1 MEDQGPSSWYEAKP
15 QLEKVKVEG
24 NWGLTAFSVVVFVLS
39 FLYVFSDQLDFVFY
53 LVSVLFIHELGH
65 YLLMKRY
72 KYQDL
77 RMLFIPLMGAFV
89 QGSKEKYS
97 QKESFFV
104 ISAGP
109 FPGIWIG
116 SALLVFASIYQQEWM
131 LELSFLFLFLNVI
144 NLFPID
150 PLDGGQLFKL
160 YVNKKRDLFLMLFA
174 LFSSMLMIFVGWMI
188 DSYIILAFGFLMGFK
203 VRGFQRSHHLRKI
216 LDEKQIPYESTYD
229 DLSNEHYAK
238 IKEVLIEET
247 PALKKFL
254 SMSEENNDEFLASH
268 VNSALLAPV
277 SKDAG
282 KAMKITIV
290 CLWLLSLSFPVY
302 LLASDV
308 LDFGWYFE
316 KL

>member
-1 MEDQGPSSWYEAKP
+1 MEEFDIYPQKP
-15 QLEKVKVEG
+15 LIEKVKIES
-24 NWGLTAFSVVVFVLS
+24 NWGLTFFSLVLFVGTFLFLFKDQLRFVL
-39 FLYVFSDQLDFVFY
+39 FLIL
-53 LVSVLFIHELGH
+53 VLFIHEIGH
-65 YLLMKRY
+65 FVFMKIFNY
-72 KYQDL
+72 ENV

-116 SALLVFASIYQQEWM
+116 SVILIFASIYQQEWM

-144 NLFPID
+144 NLLPID

-160 YVNKKRDLFLMLFA
+160 FVNKKRDVFLMLFA
-174 LFSSMLMIFVGWMI
+174 LTSSLLMIFVGWMI

-203 VRGFQRSHHLRKI
+203 VRGFQRSYHLRKV
-216 LDEKQIPYESTYD
+216 LDEKQIRYESTY
-229 DLSNEHYAK
+229 NELTNEEYAK

-247 PALKKFL
+247 PALKKLL
-254 SMSEENNDEFLASH
+254 SVSEENNDDLLASH

-277 SKDAG
+277 KKDA
-282 KAMKITIV
+282 KLMLKSAIIFI
-290 CLWLLSLSFPVY
+290 WLLSLTLPVY
-302 LLASDV
+302 LLTSDL
-308 LDFGWYFE
+308 LDFSWYFE

>member
-1 MEDQGPSSWYEAKP
+1 MEEFDLYPQKP
-15 QLEKVKVEG
+15 LIEKVKIES
-24 NWGLTAFSVVVFVLS
+24 NWGLTFFSLVLFVGTFLFLFKDQIRFVL
-39 FLYVFSDQLDFVFY
+39 FLIL
-53 LVSVLFIHELGH
+53 VLFIHEMGH
-65 YLLMKRY
+65 FVFMKLF
-72 KYQDL
+72 KYENV

-97 QKESFFV
+97 QKESFYV

-282 KAMKITIV
+282 KAMKITII
-290 CLWLLSLSFPVY
+290 CLWLLSLTFPVY

-308 LDFGWYFE
+308 LDFSWYFE
-316 KL
+316 KY

>member
-1 MEDQGPSSWYEAKP
+1 MEEFDLYPQKP
-15 QLEKVKVEG
+15 LIEKVKIES
-24 NWGLTAFSVVVFVLS
+24 NWGLTFFSLVLFVGTFLFLFKDQIRFVL
-39 FLYVFSDQLDFVFY
+39 FLIL
-53 LVSVLFIHELGH
+53 VLFIHEMGH
-65 YLLMKRY
+65 FVFMKLF
-72 KYQDL
+72 KYENV

-89 QGSKEKYS
+89 QGSKGKYS
-97 QKESFFV
+97 QKESFYV

-116 SALLVFASIYQQEWM
+116 SALLVFASVYQQEWM

-160 YVNKKRDLFLMLFA
+160 YVNKKRDLFLMMFA

-247 PALKKFL
+247 PALQKFL

-290 CLWLLSLSFPVY
+290 CLWLLSLTFPVY

-308 LDFGWYFE
+308 LDFSWYFE
-316 KL
+316 KY

>member
-1 MEDQGPSSWYEAKP
+1 MEEFDLYPQKP
-15 QLEKVKVEG
+15 LIEKVKIES
-24 NWGLTAFSVVVFVLS
+24 NWGLTFFSLVLFVGTFLFLFKDQIRFVL
-39 FLYVFSDQLDFVFY
+39 FLIL
-53 LVSVLFIHELGH
+53 VLFIHEMGH
-65 YLLMKRY
+65 FVFMKLF
-72 KYQDL
+72 KYENV

-89 QGSKEKYS
+89 QGSKERYS
-97 QKESFFV
+97 QKESFYV
-104 ISAGP
+104 IAAGP

-160 YVNKKRDLFLMLFA
+160 YVNKKRDLFLMIFA

-229 DLSNEHYAK
+229 DLSNEHFAK

-254 SMSEENNDEFLASH
+254 SMSEENNDEFIASH

-282 KAMKITIV
+282 KALKITMI
-290 CLWLLSLSFPVY
+290 CLWILSLTFPVY

-308 LDFGWYFE
+308 LDFSWYFE
-316 KL
+316 KY

>member
-1 MEDQGPSSWYEAKP
+1 MEEFDLYPQKP
-15 QLEKVKVEG
+15 LIEKVKIES
-24 NWGLTAFSVVVFVLS
+24 NWGLTFFSLVLFVGTFLFLFKDQIRFVL
-39 FLYVFSDQLDFVFY
+39 FLIL
-53 LVSVLFIHELGH
+53 VLFIHEMGH
-65 YLLMKRY
+65 FLFMKLF
-72 KYQDL
+72 KYENV

-97 QKESFFV
+97 QRESFFV

-203 VRGFQRSHHLRKI
+203 VRSFQRNHHLRKI
-216 LDEKQIPYESTYD
+216 LDEKQISYETTYD
-229 DLSNEHYAK
+229 ELSNEDYAK
-238 IKEVLIEET
+238 IKEVLIDET
-247 PALKKFL
+247 PALKKYL
-254 SMSEENNDEFLASH
+254 DLSEENNEEFMASH

-277 SKDAG
+277 LKDAG
-282 KAMKITIV
+282 MGLKVTIV

-308 LDFGWYFE
+308 LDFSWYFE

>member
-1 MEDQGPSSWYEAKP
+1 MEEFDLYPQKP
-15 QLEKVKVEG
+15 LIEKVKIES
-24 NWGLTAFSVVVFVLS
+24 NWGLTFFSLVLFVGTFLFLFRDQIRFVL
-39 FLYVFSDQLDFVFY
+39 FLIL
-53 LVSVLFIHELGH
+53 VLFIHEMGH
-65 YLLMKRY
+65 FVFMKLF
-72 KYQDL
+72 KYENV

-97 QKESFFV
+97 QKESFYV

-290 CLWLLSLSFPVY
+290 CLWLLSLTFPVY

-308 LDFGWYFE
+308 LDFSWYFE
-316 KL
+316 KY

>member
-1 MEDQGPSSWYEAKP
+1 MEEFDLYPQKP
-15 QLEKVKVEG
+15 LIDKVKIES
-24 NWGLTAFSVVVFVLS
+24 NWGLTFFSLVLFVGTFLFLFKDQIRFVL
-39 FLYVFSDQLDFVFY
+39 FLIL
-53 LVSVLFIHELGH
+53 VLFIHEMGH
-65 YLLMKRY
+65 FVFMKLF
-72 KYQDL
+72 KYENV

-97 QKESFFV
+97 QKESFYV

-160 YVNKKRDLFLMLFA
+160 YVNKKRDLFLMMFA

-254 SMSEENNDEFLASH
+254 SMSEDNNDEFLASH

-282 KAMKITIV
+282 KAMKITII
-290 CLWLLSLSFPVY
+290 CLWLLSLTFPVY

-308 LDFGWYFE
+308 LDFSWYFE
-316 KL
+316 KY

>member
-1 MEDQGPSSWYEAKP
+1 MEEFDLYPQKP
-15 QLEKVKVEG
+15 LIEKVKIES
-24 NWGLTAFSVVVFVLS
+24 NWGLTFFSLVLFVGTFLFLFKDQIRFVL
-39 FLYVFSDQLDFVFY
+39 FLIL
-53 LVSVLFIHELGH
+53 VLFIHEMGH
-65 YLLMKRY
+65 YVFMKLF
-72 KYQDL
+72 KYENV

-97 QKESFFV
+97 QKESFYV

-116 SALLVFASIYQQEWM
+116 SALLVFASVYQQEWM
-131 LELSFLFLFLNVI
+131 LELSFLFLFLHVI
-144 NLFPID
+144 NLVPLD
-150 PLDGGQLFKL
+150 PVDGGQLFKL

-247 PALKKFL
+247 PALQKFL

-290 CLWLLSLSFPVY
+290 CLWLLSLTFPVY

-308 LDFGWYFE
+308 LDFSWYFE
-316 KL
+316 KY

>member
-1 MEDQGPSSWYEAKP
+1 MEEFDIYPQKP
-15 QLEKVKVEG
+15 LIEKVKIES
-24 NWGLTAFSVVVFVLS
+24 NWGLTFFSLVLFVGTFLFLFKDQLRFVL
-39 FLYVFSDQLDFVFY
+39 FLIL
-53 LVSVLFIHELGH
+53 VLFIHEIGH
-65 YLLMKRY
+65 FVFMKIFNY
-72 KYQDL
+72 ENV

-116 SALLVFASIYQQEWM
+116 SVILIFASIYQQEWM

-144 NLFPID
+144 NLLPID

-160 YVNKKRDLFLMLFA
+160 FVNKKRDVFLMLFA
-174 LFSSMLMIFVGWMI
+174 LTSSLLMIFIGWMI
-188 DSYIILAFGFLMGFK
+188 ESYIILAFGFLMGFK
-203 VRGFQRSHHLRKI
+203 VRGFQRSYHLRKV
-216 LDEKQIPYESTYD
+216 LDEKQIRYESTY
-229 DLSNEHYAK
+229 NELTNEEYAK

-247 PALKKFL
+247 PALKKLL
-254 SMSEENNDEFLASH
+254 SVSEENNDDLLASH

-277 SKDAG
+277 KKDA
-282 KAMKITIV
+282 KLMLKSAIIFM
-290 CLWLLSLSFPVY
+290 WLLSLTLPVY
-302 LLASDV
+302 LLTSDL
-308 LDFGWYFE
+308 LDFSWYFE

>member
-1 MEDQGPSSWYEAKP
+1 MI
-15 QLEKVKVEG
+15 EKVKIES
-24 NWGLTAFSVVVFVLS
+24 NWGLTFFSLVLFVGTFLFLFKDQIRFVL
-39 FLYVFSDQLDFVFY
+39 FLIL
-53 LVSVLFIHELGH
+53 VLFIHEIGH
-65 YLLMKRY
+65 FVFMKFF
-72 KYQDL
+72 KYENV

-97 QKESFFV
+97 QKESFYV
-104 ISAGP
+104 IAAGP

-116 SALLVFASIYQQEWM
+116 SILLVFASVYQQEWM

-160 YVNKKRDLFLMLFA
+160 YVNKKRDLFLMMFA

-203 VRGFQRSHHLRKI
+203 VRGFQRNHHLRKI

-229 DLSNEHYAK
+229 ELSNEHYAK

-254 SMSEENNDEFLASH
+254 NVSEENNDEFMASH

-282 KAMKITIV
+282 KGLKITIL

-302 LLASDV
+302 LLSSDV
-308 LDFGWYFE
+308 LDFSWYFE

>member
-1 MEDQGPSSWYEAKP
+1 MEEFDIYPQKP
-15 QLEKVKVEG
+15 LIEKVKIES
-24 NWGLTAFSVVVFVLS
+24 NWGLTFFSLVLFVGTFLFLFKDQLRFVL
-39 FLYVFSDQLDFVFY
+39 FLIL
-53 LVSVLFIHELGH
+53 VLFIHEIGH
-65 YLLMKRY
+65 FVFMKIFNY
-72 KYQDL
+72 ENV

-116 SALLVFASIYQQEWM
+116 SVILIFASIYQQEWM

-144 NLFPID
+144 NLLPID

-160 YVNKKRDLFLMLFA
+160 FVNKKRDVFLMLFA
-174 LFSSMLMIFVGWMI
+174 LTSSLLMIFVGWMI

-203 VRGFQRSHHLRKI
+203 VRGFQRSYHLRKV
-216 LDEKQIPYESTYD
+216 LDEKQIRYESTY
-229 DLSNEHYAK
+229 NELTNEEYAK

-254 SMSEENNDEFLASH
+254 SVSEENNDDILASH

-277 SKDAG
+277 KKDA
-282 KAMKITIV
+282 KLMLKSAIIFM
-290 CLWLLSLSFPVY
+290 WLLSLTLPVY
-302 LLASDV
+302 LLTSDL
-308 LDFGWYFE
+308 LDFSWYFE

>member
-1 MEDQGPSSWYEAKP
+1 MEEFDLYPQKP
-15 QLEKVKVEG
+15 LIEKVKIES
-24 NWGLTAFSVVVFVLS
+24 NWGLTFFSLVLFVGTFLFLFKDQLRFVL
-39 FLYVFSDQLDFVFY
+39 FLIL
-53 LVSVLFIHELGH
+53 VLFIHEMGH
-65 YLLMKRY
+65 FLFMKLFNY
-72 KYQDL
+72 ENV

-89 QGSKEKYS
+89 QGSKDKYS

-116 SALLVFASIYQQEWM
+116 SALLVFASQYQQEWM
-131 LELSFLFLFLNVI
+131 LELSFLFLFLNVV

-174 LFSSMLMIFVGWMI
+174 LFSSLLMIFVGWMI

-203 VRGFQRSHHLRKI
+203 VRGFQRNHHIRKI
-216 LDEKQIPYESTYD
+216 LDQKNITYQSTYD
-229 DLSNEHYAK
+229 ELSNEHYAK

-247 PALKKFL
+247 PALRKYL
-254 SMSEENNDEFLASH
+254 SLSEENTDDFMASH

-282 KAMKITIV
+282 IGLKITIV

-308 LDFGWYFE
+308 LDFSWYFE

>member
-1 MEDQGPSSWYEAKP
+1 MEEFDIYPQKP
-15 QLEKVKVEG
+15 LIEKVKIES
-24 NWGLTAFSVVVFVLS
+24 NWGLTFFSLVLFVGTFLFLFKDQLRFVL
-39 FLYVFSDQLDFVFY
+39 FLIL
-53 LVSVLFIHELGH
+53 VLFIHEMGH
-65 YLLMKRY
+65 FIFMKIFNY
-72 KYQDL
+72 ENV

-97 QKESFFV
+97 QKESFLV

-116 SALLVFASIYQQEWM
+116 SAILIFASIYQQEWM
-131 LELSFLFLFLNVI
+131 LELSFLFLFLNVV
-144 NLFPID
+144 NLLPID

-160 YVNKKRDLFLMLFA
+160 FVNKKRDLFLMLFA
-174 LFSSMLMIFVGWMI
+174 LTSSLLMIFVGWMI

-203 VRGFQRSHHLRKI
+203 VRGFQRSFHLRKV
-216 LDEKQIPYESTYD
+216 LDAKKIRYESTYNE
-229 DLSNEHYAK
+229 LSNEEYAK

-254 SMSEENNDEFLASH
+254 SVSEENNDDLLASH

-277 SKDAG
+277 KKDAKFML
-282 KAMKITIV
+282 KAIIV
-290 CLWLLSLSFPVY
+290 FLWLLSLTLPVY
-302 LLASDV
+302 LLTSDL
-308 LDFGWYFE
+308 LDFSWYFE

>member
-1 MEDQGPSSWYEAKP
+1 MEEFDIYPQKP
-15 QLEKVKVEG
+15 LIDKVKIES
-24 NWGLTAFSVVVFVLS
+24 NWGLTFFSLVLFVGTFLFLFKDQLRFVL
-39 FLYVFSDQLDFVFY
+39 FLIL
-53 LVSVLFIHELGH
+53 VLFIHEMGH
-65 YLLMKRY
+65 FIFMKLF
-72 KYQDL
+72 KYENV

-97 QKESFFV
+97 QKESFLV

-116 SALLVFASIYQQEWM
+116 STILIFASIYQQEWM
-131 LELSFLFLFLNVI
+131 VELSFLFLFLNVI
-144 NLFPID
+144 NLLPID

-160 YVNKKRDLFLMLFA
+160 FVNKKRDLFLMLFA
-174 LFSSMLMIFVGWMI
+174 LTSSLLMIFVGWMI

-203 VRGFQRSHHLRKI
+203 VRGFQRNFHLRKV
-216 LDEKQIPYESTYD
+216 LDAKQIRYESTYNE
-229 DLSNEHYAK
+229 LSNEEYAK

-254 SMSEENNDEFLASH
+254 SISEENNDDLLASH

-277 SKDAG
+277 KKDAKLILKG
-282 KAMKITIV
+282 SIV
-290 CLWLLSLSFPVY
+290 FLWLLSLSLPVY
-302 LLASDV
+302 LLVSDL
-308 LDFGWYFE
+308 LDFSWYFE

>member
-1 MEDQGPSSWYEAKP
+1 MEEFDLYPQKP
-15 QLEKVKVEG
+15 LIEKVKIES
-24 NWGLTAFSVVVFVLS
+24 NWGLTFFSLVLFVGTFLFLFKDQIRFVL
-39 FLYVFSDQLDFVFY
+39 FLIL
-53 LVSVLFIHELGH
+53 VLFIHEMGH
-65 YLLMKRY
+65 FLFMKLF
-72 KYQDL
+72 KYENV

-97 QKESFFV
+97 QRESFFV

-203 VRGFQRSHHLRKI
+203 VRSFQRNHHLRKI
-216 LDEKQIPYESTYD
+216 LDEKQITYETTYD
-229 DLSNEHYAK
+229 ELSNEDYAK
-238 IKEVLIEET
+238 IKEVLIDET
-247 PALKKFL
+247 PALKKYL
-254 SMSEENNDEFLASH
+254 DLSEENNEEFMASH

-277 SKDAG
+277 LKDAG
-282 KAMKITIV
+282 MGLKVTIV

-308 LDFGWYFE
+308 LDFSWYFE

>member
-1 MEDQGPSSWYEAKP
+1 MEEFDLYPQKP
-15 QLEKVKVEG
+15 LIEKVKIES
-24 NWGLTAFSVVVFVLS
+24 NWGLTFFSLVLFVGTFLFLFKDQIRFVL
-39 FLYVFSDQLDFVFY
+39 FLIL
-53 LVSVLFIHELGH
+53 VLFIHEMGH
-65 YLLMKRY
+65 FIFMKLF
-72 KYQDL
+72 KYENV

-97 QKESFFV
+97 QKESFYV

-116 SALLVFASIYQQEWM
+116 SALLVIASVYQQEWM

-203 VRGFQRSHHLRKI
+203 VRGFQRNHHLRKI

-254 SMSEENNDEFLASH
+254 SISEDNNDEFLASH

-282 KAMKITIV
+282 KAMKITII
-290 CLWLLSLSFPVY
+290 CLWLLSLTFPVY

-308 LDFGWYFE
+308 LDFSWYFE
-316 KL
+316 KY

>member
-1 MEDQGPSSWYEAKP
+1 MEEFDLYPQKP
-15 QLEKVKVEG
+15 LIEKVKIES
-24 NWGLTAFSVVVFVLS
+24 NWGLTFFSLVLFVGTFLFLFKDQLRFVL
-39 FLYVFSDQLDFVFY
+39 FLIL
-53 LVSVLFIHELGH
+53 VLFIHEMGH
-65 YLLMKRY
+65 FLFMKLF
-72 KYQDL
+72 KYENV

-97 QKESFFV
+97 QKESFLV

-116 SALLVFASIYQQEWM
+116 SALLVFAAQYQQEWM
-131 LELSFLFLFLNVI
+131 LELSFLFLFLNVV

-174 LFSSMLMIFVGWMI
+174 LFSSLLMIFVGWMI

-203 VRGFQRSHHLRKI
+203 VRGFQRNHHIRKI
-216 LDEKQIPYESTYD
+216 LDDKNITYQSTYD
-229 DLSNEHYAK
+229 ELSNEHYAK

-247 PALKKFL
+247 PALRKYL
-254 SMSEENNDEFLASH
+254 SLSEENNDEFMASH

-282 KAMKITIV
+282 IGLKITIV

-308 LDFGWYFE
+308 LDFSWYFE

>member
-1 MEDQGPSSWYEAKP
+1 MEEFDLYPQKP
-15 QLEKVKVEG
+15 LIEKVKIES
-24 NWGLTAFSVVVFVLS
+24 NWGLTFFSLVLFVGTFLFLFKDQLRFVL
-39 FLYVFSDQLDFVFY
+39 FLIL
-53 LVSVLFIHELGH
+53 VLFIHEMGH
-65 YLLMKRY
+65 FLFMKLF
-72 KYQDL
+72 KYENV

-116 SALLVFASIYQQEWM
+116 TMLLVFASQYQQEWM
-131 LELSFLFLFLNVI
+131 LELSFLFLFLNVV

-174 LFSSMLMIFVGWMI
+174 LFSSLLMIFVGWMI
-188 DSYIILAFGFLMGFK
+188 DSYVILAFGFLMGFK
-203 VRGFQRSHHLRKI
+203 VRGFQRNHHIRTI
-216 LDEKQIPYESTYD
+216 LDQKNITYESTYD
-229 DLSNEHYAK
+229 ELSNEHYAK

-247 PALKKFL
+247 PALKKYL
-254 SMSEENNDEFLASH
+254 SISEENNDEFMASH

-282 KAMKITIV
+282 VGLKISIV
-290 CLWLLSLSFPVY
+290 FLWLLSLSLPVY

>member
-1 MEDQGPSSWYEAKP
+1 MEEFDLYPQKP
-15 QLEKVKVEG
+15 LIEKVKIES
-24 NWGLTAFSVVVFVLS
+24 NWGLTFFSLVLFVGTFLFLFKDQIRFVL
-39 FLYVFSDQLDFVFY
+39 FLIL
-53 LVSVLFIHELGH
+53 VLFIHEIGH
-65 YLLMKRY
+65 FVFMKFF
-72 KYQDL
+72 KYENV

-97 QKESFFV
+97 QKESFYV
-104 ISAGP
+104 IAAGP

-116 SALLVFASIYQQEWM
+116 SILLVFASVYQQEWM

-160 YVNKKRDLFLMLFA
+160 YVNKKRDLFLMMFA

-203 VRGFQRSHHLRKI
+203 VRGFQRNHHLRKI

-229 DLSNEHYAK
+229 ELSNEHYAK

-254 SMSEENNDEFLASH
+254 NVSEENNDEFMASH

-282 KAMKITIV
+282 KGLKIMIL

-302 LLASDV
+302 LIASDV
-308 LDFGWYFE
+308 LDFSWYFE

>member
-1 MEDQGPSSWYEAKP
+1 MEEFDIYPQKP
-15 QLEKVKVEG
+15 LIDKVKIES
-24 NWGLTAFSVVVFVLS
+24 NWGLTFFSLVLFVGTFLFLFKDQLRFVL
-39 FLYVFSDQLDFVFY
+39 FLIL
-53 LVSVLFIHELGH
+53 VLFIHEMGH
-65 YLLMKRY
+65 FIFMKLF
-72 KYQDL
+72 KYENV

-97 QKESFFV
+97 QRESFLV

-116 SALLVFASIYQQEWM
+116 STILIFASIYQQEWM
-131 LELSFLFLFLNVI
+131 VELSFLFLFLNVI
-144 NLFPID
+144 NLLPID

-160 YVNKKRDLFLMLFA
+160 FVNKKRDLFLMLFA
-174 LFSSMLMIFVGWMI
+174 LTSSLLMIFVGWKI

-203 VRGFQRSHHLRKI
+203 VRGFQRNFHIRKV
-216 LDEKQIPYESTYD
+216 LDAKQIRYESTY
-229 DLSNEHYAK
+229 NELTNEEYAK

-254 SMSEENNDEFLASH
+254 SISEENNDDLLASH

-277 SKDAG
+277 KKDAKLILKG
-282 KAMKITIV
+282 SIV
-290 CLWLLSLSFPVY
+290 FLWLLSLSLPVY
-302 LLASDV
+302 LLVSDL
-308 LDFGWYFE
+308 LDFSWYFE

>member
-1 MEDQGPSSWYEAKP
+1 MEEFDLYPQKP
-15 QLEKVKVEG
+15 LIEKVKIES
-24 NWGLTAFSVVVFVLS
+24 NWGLTFFSLVLFVGTFLFLFKDQIRFVL
-39 FLYVFSDQLDFVFY
+39 FLIL
-53 LVSVLFIHELGH
+53 VLFIHEMGH
-65 YLLMKRY
+65 FLFMKLF
-72 KYQDL
+72 KYENV

-97 QKESFFV
+97 QRESFFV

-174 LFSSMLMIFVGWMI
+174 LFSSMLMIFVGWII

-203 VRGFQRSHHLRKI
+203 VRSFQRNHHLRKI
-216 LDEKQIPYESTYD
+216 LDEKQISYETTYD
-229 DLSNEHYAK
+229 ELSNEDYAK
-238 IKEVLIEET
+238 IKEVLIDET
-247 PALKKFL
+247 PALKKYL
-254 SMSEENNDEFLASH
+254 DLSEENNEEFMASH

-277 SKDAG
+277 LKDAG
-282 KAMKITIV
+282 MGLKVTIV

-308 LDFGWYFE
+308 LDFSWYFE

>member
-1 MEDQGPSSWYEAKP
+1 MEEFDLYPQKP
-15 QLEKVKVEG
+15 LIEKVKIES
-24 NWGLTAFSVVVFVLS
+24 NWGLTFFSLVLFVGTFLFLFKDQLRFVL
-39 FLYVFSDQLDFVFY
+39 FLIL
-53 LVSVLFIHELGH
+53 VLFIHEMGH
-65 YLLMKRY
+65 FLFMKLFNY
-72 KYQDL
+72 ENV

-116 SALLVFASIYQQEWM
+116 SALLVFASQYQQEWM
-131 LELSFLFLFLNVI
+131 LELSFLFLFLNVV

-174 LFSSMLMIFVGWMI
+174 LFSSLLMIFVGWMI
-188 DSYIILAFGFLMGFK
+188 DSYVILAFGFLMGFK
-203 VRGFQRSHHLRKI
+203 VRGFQRNHHIRKI
-216 LDEKQIPYESTYD
+216 LDQKNITYQSTYD
-229 DLSNEHYAK
+229 ELSNEHYAK

-247 PALKKFL
+247 PALKKYL
-254 SMSEENNDEFLASH
+254 SLSEENNDEFMASH

-282 KAMKITIV
+282 IGLKITIV
-290 CLWLLSLSFPVY
+290 FLWLLSLSFPVY

-308 LDFGWYFE
+308 LDFSWYFE

>member
-1 MEDQGPSSWYEAKP
+1 
-15 QLEKVKVEG
+15 
-24 NWGLTAFSVVVFVLS
+24 
-39 FLYVFSDQLDFVFY
+39 
-53 LVSVLFIHELGH
+53 
-65 YLLMKRY
+65 
-72 KYQDL
+72 
-77 RMLFIPLMGAFV
+77 MLFIPLMGAFV

-116 SALLVFASIYQQEWM
+116 SVLLVFASVYQQEWM

-174 LFSSMLMIFVGWMI
+174 LFSSLLMIFVGWMI

-203 VRGFQRSHHLRKI
+203 VRGFQRNHHLRKI

-229 DLSNEHYAK
+229 ELSNEHYAK

-247 PALKKFL
+247 PALKKYL
-254 SMSEENNDEFLASH
+254 DLSEENNEEFMASH

-277 SKDAG
+277 MKDAG
-282 KAMKITIV
+282 MGLKVIFV

>member
-1 MEDQGPSSWYEAKP
+1 MEEFDLYPQKP
-15 QLEKVKVEG
+15 LIEKVKIES
-24 NWGLTAFSVVVFVLS
+24 NWGLTFFSLVLFVGTFLFLFKDQIRFVL
-39 FLYVFSDQLDFVFY
+39 FLIL
-53 LVSVLFIHELGH
+53 VLFIHEMGH
-65 YLLMKRY
+65 FVFMKLF
-72 KYQDL
+72 KYENV

-97 QKESFFV
+97 QKESFYV

-160 YVNKKRDLFLMLFA
+160 YVNKKLDLFLMLFA
-174 LFSSMLMIFVGWMI
+174 LFSSMLMILVGWMI

-282 KAMKITIV
+282 KAMKITII
-290 CLWLLSLSFPVY
+290 CLWLLSLTFPVY

-308 LDFGWYFE
+308 LDFSWYFE
-316 KL
+316 KY

>member
-1 MEDQGPSSWYEAKP
+1 MEEFDLYPQKP
-15 QLEKVKVEG
+15 LIEKVKIES
-24 NWGLTAFSVVVFVLS
+24 NWGLTFFSLVLFVGTFLFLFKDQIRFVL
-39 FLYVFSDQLDFVFY
+39 FLIL
-53 LVSVLFIHELGH
+53 VLFIHEMGH
-65 YLLMKRY
+65 FVFMKLF
-72 KYQDL
+72 KYENV

-97 QKESFFV
+97 QKESFYV

-203 VRGFQRSHHLRKI
+203 VRGFQRNHHLRKI

-254 SMSEENNDEFLASH
+254 SMSEDNNDEFLASH

-277 SKDAG
+277 SKDAR
-282 KAMKITIV
+282 KAMKITII
-290 CLWLLSLSFPVY
+290 CLWLLSLTFPVY

-308 LDFGWYFE
+308 LDFSWYFE
-316 KL
+316 KY

>member
-1 MEDQGPSSWYEAKP
+1 MEEFDLYPQKP
-15 QLEKVKVEG
+15 LIEKVKIES
-24 NWGLTAFSVVVFVLS
+24 NWGLTFFSLVLFVGTFLFLFRDQIRFVL
-39 FLYVFSDQLDFVFY
+39 FLIL
-53 LVSVLFIHELGH
+53 VLFIHEMGH
-65 YLLMKRY
+65 FVFMKLF
-72 KYQDL
+72 KYENV

-97 QKESFFV
+97 QKESFYV

-116 SALLVFASIYQQEWM
+116 SALLVFASVYQQEWM

-160 YVNKKRDLFLMLFA
+160 YVNKKRDLFLMMFA

-282 KAMKITIV
+282 KAMKITII
-290 CLWLLSLSFPVY
+290 CLWLLSLTFPVY

-308 LDFGWYFE
+308 LDFSWYFE
-316 KL
+316 KY

>member
-1 MEDQGPSSWYEAKP
+1 MEEFDLYPQKP
-15 QLEKVKVEG
+15 LIEKVKIES
-24 NWGLTAFSVVVFVLS
+24 NWGLTFFSLVLFVGTFLFLFKDQIRFVL
-39 FLYVFSDQLDFVFY
+39 FLIL
-53 LVSVLFIHELGH
+53 VLFIHEMGH
-65 YLLMKRY
+65 FLFMKLF
-72 KYQDL
+72 KYENV

-97 QKESFFV
+97 QKESFYV

-116 SALLVFASIYQQEWM
+116 SVLLVFASVYQQEWM

-203 VRGFQRSHHLRKI
+203 VRGFQRNHHLRKI
-216 LDEKQIPYESTYD
+216 LDEQKIPYESTYD

-247 PALKKFL
+247 PALKKYL
-254 SMSEENNDEFLASH
+254 SISEENNDDFMASH
-268 VNSALLAPV
+268 VNSTLLAPV
-277 SKDAG
+277 LKDAG
-282 KAMKITIV
+282 MALKVSIII
-290 CLWLLSLSFPVY
+290 LWLLSLSFPVY

-308 LDFGWYFE
+308 LDFSWYFE